1 MPSEK
6 KNSSRLIIFLAFTVL
21 WSGLICTKLFYLQV
35 VRSETY
41 KQEASARQEAVQSLE
56 PQRGNIFDRNM
67 NLLAVSVATE
77 SLAVNPQVIKDPL
90 DTLSKICAV
99 LNLNLYEQ
107 MKSFNEMK
115 QKGRKFIFIKRK
127 ITPQEKS
134 EILRLDIHGLPLCKN
149 KTREYCEKK
158 DHMALHFFNAGIF
171 FEDEYKRYYPNG
183 ALASHVLG
191 ISNIDEKGLEGVES
205 QYDSYLRGQS
215 LNIQVLKDAAG
226 NEFPVES
233 VAEKKMENHLV
244 LTIDEVIQYIA
255 EKELER
261 ACHQTRAYKGC
272 VIVMDPSNGEIL
284 ALANRPTYNLNNIS
298 QYPTCNRKNIAITDL
313 YEPGSTFKI
322 IPLAALVEHD
332 KFNPR
337 EIINCEKGS
346 IRVAGVNIGDH
357 HPYHLLNA
365 VEVISKSSNV
375 GVIKLAARL
384 SDEQFYQYIKNFG
397 FGRKTEIDLPGE
409 VNGSGG
415 VRPPSQWS
423 KLSHAVLSIGQE
435 ISVTP
440 MQMITSFSAIANRG
454 FMVRPHAA
462 KGYIDPAGIYE
473 PFENE
478 KQKRVLSE
486 KTARIL
492 TGILETVVL
501 DGTGKKANVP
511 GYSVTGKTGTAQ
523 IFDNSMKMYRKDR
536 FVASFIGYAPSF
548 DPKLLCMVMLELPKG
563 DEYYGGDV
571 AAPVFSKIAG
581 ETLSYLQIPPNR
593 ETLSAANFQ
602 HFSPSNPSKD
612 TASPPFPSRALFVKN
627 QADLSIPHYIE
638 PSRFIQHCETIPIDV
653 EDGLMPDLLGRS
665 LRDALGILS
674 AKGCRAQVSGK
685 GFVTAQCPEA
695 GTALN
700 KGDVCFLA
708 LSDNMVKWQEEMKK
722 IKEEKEGS

>member
-6 KNSSRLIIFLAFTVL
+6 KNSSRLIIFLAFTIL

-41 KQEASARQEAVQSLE
+41 KHEASARQEAIQSLE

-77 SLAVNPQVIKDPL
+77 SLAVNPQVIGDPV

-99 LNLNLYEQ
+99 LDLNLYEQ
-107 MKSFNEMK
+107 MKNFNEMK

-127 ITPQEKS
+127 ITPREKR
-134 EILRLDIHGLPLCKN
+134 EILRLDIHGLEFCKN

-158 DHMALHFFNAGIF
+158 DHMQLHFFNAGIF
-171 FEDEYKRYYPNG
+171 FEDEYKRCYPNG
-183 ALASHVLG
+183 ILASHVLG
-191 ISNIDEKGLEGVES
+191 ISDIDEKGLEGVES

-233 VAEKKMENHLV
+233 VAEKKRENHLV

-255 EKELER
+255 EKELEQ
-261 ACHQTRAYKGC
+261 ACHRTRAYKGC
-272 VIVMDPSNGEIL
+272 VILMDPSNGEIL
-284 ALANRPTYNLNNIS
+284 ALANRPTYNLNDVS
-298 QYPTCNRKNIAITDL
+298 KYPTCNRKNIAITDL

-322 IPLAALVEHD
+322 VPLAALIEHD

-337 EIINCEKGS
+337 EIIYCGKGS
-346 IRVAGVNIGDH
+346 IRVAGVNISDH
-357 HPYHLLNA
+357 HPYDLLSSL
-365 VEVISKSSNV
+365 EVIAKSSNV
-375 GVIKLAARL
+375 GVIKLAERI
-384 SDEQFYQYIKNFG
+384 SDEQFYRYIKNFG
-397 FGRKTEIDLPGE
+397 FGKKTEIDLPGE

-415 VRPPSQWS
+415 VRPPVQWS
-423 KLSHAVLSIGQE
+423 RLSHAVLSIGQE

-454 FMVRPHAA
+454 LMVRPHVV
-462 KGYIDPAGIYE
+462 KGYIDPAGTYV
-473 PFENE
+473 PFDNE
-478 KQKRVLSE
+478 KQRKVLTE
-486 KTARIL
+486 KSTRML
-492 TGILETVVL
+492 TGILENAVL
-501 DGTGKKANVP
+501 NGTGKKAHVP
-511 GYSVTGKTGTAQ
+511 GYSVAGKTGTAQ
-523 IFDNSMKMYRKDR
+523 IFDLSMKMYRKDR
-536 FVASFIGYAPSF
+536 FVASFIGYAPSTN
-548 DPKLLCMVMLELPKG
+548 PEILCMVMLELPKG
-563 DEYYGGDV
+563 NEYYGGDV

-602 HFSPSNPSKD
+602 HFSPRNPSQD

-627 QADLSIPHYIE
+627 NADISAPHSIG
-638 PSRFIQHCETIPIDV
+638 PSRFMQHPGTIPVDV

-674 AKGCRAQVSGK
+674 TKGYRAQVSGK

-695 GTALN
+695 GTLLK
-700 KGDVCFLA
+700 KGDLCVLA
-708 LSDNMVKWQEEMKK
+708 LSDDMVKWQEEMA
-722 IKEEKEGS
+722 EEKEKKEGS